1 MIDDMNPRPRRAAE
15 PAGRPMP
22 QYNPRTFNRQGFHTP
37 AEVAQRDQQI
47 ADSGASMD
55 NNLNDNPYN
64 ETLKAPSKR
73 PRRSF
78 KQWLKTRTKKQWVAI
93 ILVLVLV
100 LGGIGAG
107 VYFLFLKNDKPVVS
121 TVVKKKKATVVA
133 PTTVASN
140 LSGLQVDPTVN
151 QRPVT
156 AVMIENSASARPQ
169 SGLDQANVV
178 FEAVAE
184 GGITRFEAL
193 FQDTAPSY
201 IGPVR
206 SVRPY
211 YIQWG
216 MAFDAAIAHVGGSG
230 EALQDMKDWK
240 VKDLDQFT
248 NSSYFQRISSR
259 DAPHNVYT
267 SMSQLNDLETKRGY
281 GEAKFTSL
289 LRKKDEASKTPNATS
304 MDVAISGSLY
314 NSHYDYDA
322 EKNAYK
328 RSQAGAPHM
337 QVDGNGAQTQIEP
350 KVVIALTMS
359 QGIASDGTHT
369 AYGTIGTGHAYIF
382 QDGKVTEGTWKKAG
396 NAENLTFT
404 DLSNKP
410 IKLNPGQTWIT
421 AVGSNSDVTYK

>member
-1 MIDDMNPRPRRAAE
+1 MDDS
-15 PAGRPMP
+15 
-22 QYNPRTFNRQGFHTP
+22 T
-37 AEVAQRDQQI
+37 
-47 ADSGASMD
+47 S
-55 NNLNDNPYN
+55 DNPYN
-64 ETLKAPSKR
+64 ETLKARQKK
-73 PRRSF
+73 PRRSL
-78 KQWLKTRTKKQWVAI
+78 KEWLKTRTKKQWVAI
-93 ILVLVLV
+93 ILLLILV

-107 VYFLFLKNDKPVVS
+107 VYFLFIKQDKPVVT
-121 TVVKKKKATVVA
+121 TVVKKKAAA
-133 PTTVASN
+133 PVSTTVASN
-140 LSGLQVDPTVN
+140 LSGLQVEPSVN
-151 QRPVT
+151 NRPVT

-169 SGLDQANVV
+169 SGLDQASVV

-240 VKDLDQFT
+240 VKDLDQFA
-248 NSSYFQRISSR
+248 NGAYYQRISSR

-267 SMSQLNDLETKRGY
+267 SMSQLNDLEGKKGFST
-281 GEAKFTSL
+281 AKFTSF
-289 LRKKDEASKTPNATS
+289 LRKTDEPAKTPNATS
-304 MDVAISGSLY
+304 IDVAISGSLY
-314 NSHYDYDA
+314 NSHYDYDT

-328 RSQAGAPHM
+328 RSQGGGPHM

-350 KVVIALTMS
+350 KVVIALTMT
-359 QGIASDGTHT
+359 QGIEADDTHT
-369 AYGTIGTGHAYIF
+369 AYSTIGTGHAYIF
-382 QDGKVTEGTWKKAG
+382 QDGKVTEGTWKKAA
-396 NAENLTFT
+396 NAENFTFT

-421 AVGSNSDVTYK
+421 AVGNSSYVTYK

>member
-1 MIDDMNPRPRRAAE
+1 MIDDMNPRPRRAPE
-15 PAGRPMP
+15 PTSRPMP
-22 QYNPRTFNRQGFHTP
+22 QYNPRIFTKPGFHTP
-37 AEVAQRDQQI
+37 QEVASRDQQI
-47 ADSGASMD
+47 AEVGAEMNDDTS
-55 NNLNDNPYN
+55 DNPYN
-64 ETLKAPSKR
+64 ETLKANHKP

-93 ILVLVLV
+93 ILLLILV

-107 VYFLFLKNDKPVVS
+107 VYFLFIKNDKPVVS
-121 TVVKKKKATVVA
+121 TVVKKKKAVVPA

-193 FQDTAPSY
+193 FQDTTPGY

-240 VKDLDQFT
+240 VKDLDQFA
-248 NSSYFQRISSR
+248 NGSYFQRISSR

-267 SMSQLNDLETKRGY
+267 SMSQLNDLEAKRGY
-281 GEAKFTSL
+281 GAAKFSSL
-289 LRKKDEASKTPNATS
+289 LRKGEERAKTPEATS
-304 MDVAISGSLY
+304 IDVKISGSLY

-328 RSQAGAPHM
+328 RSQGGGPHM
-337 QVDGNGAQTQIEP
+337 QVDANGSQTQIEP

-359 QGIASDGTHT
+359 QGIAHDDTHT

-382 QDGKVTEGTWKKAG
+382 QDGKVTEGTWKKAA
-396 NAENLTFT
+396 NAENFTFT
-404 DLSNKP
+404 NLSGKP
-410 IKLNPGQTWIT
+410 IGLNPGQTWIT
-421 AVGSNSDVTYK
+421 AVGDTSYVSYK